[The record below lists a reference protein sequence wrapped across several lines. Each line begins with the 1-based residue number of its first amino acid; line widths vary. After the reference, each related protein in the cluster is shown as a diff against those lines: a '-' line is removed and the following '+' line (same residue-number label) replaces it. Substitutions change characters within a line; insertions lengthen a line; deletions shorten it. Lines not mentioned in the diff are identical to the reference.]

1 MRFAVW
7 VLASLLTVAP
17 AVASDT
23 PEIVMGP
30 NVLVSR
36 DGDVA
41 HVEPI
46 LAVNP
51 RNPANL
57 VGAAITDTRPEGGM
71 ACRTYS
77 SLDGGATWSVSDF
90 PDQVGF
96 GGGDPQV
103 VFTPHGTAIFLDLAF
118 GSMKDDTGRDRG
130 GMHVYRST
138 DGGRSWE
145 SAVDICC
152 ANDHPQTV
160 VDTTLGGHAG
170 RIYVGTLYGY
180 PVYTVGIF
188 RSDDDGRSF
197 IGPVEAANGG
207 GELGINVVDIQILSD
222 GTLVVPYV
230 DFEFKPEKTP
240 KTGWTRMNIWFT
252 SSTDGGLTF
261 AKGARSHAIEVNLD
275 DPAWR
280 QGAGVPA
287 IAADSSAGTFR
298 DRLYMAWADMRFG
311 APRILYSRSL
321 DRGRTWTE
329 PRLLDGDVPASSR
342 QFMPEMTV
350 NCAGV
355 LGLLWLDTREHA
367 EDGLFNAYFTASLDG
382 GDTFLPA
389 VKVSS
394 APSDHDG
401 PGNVALSPGVST
413 YNGKLHL
420 SFTSAASRWPAGGD
434 YIGLAADRT
443 GAFWPLW
450 PDARTGTF
458 QLYTAKLQVA
468 QAVKPATNAAVD
480 VASPAAPE
488 PAPRTSMPLNDLVEL
503 VFDPTRYDG
512 ETGTAEIPVRLK
524 NVSKEA
530 IYPPI
535 SLEVIGFGFDFPGE
549 TVDESKIPVVV
560 GADNGQAGI
569 GARYGFD
576 GALGSLGELSAGAIS
591 GPVVV
596 KLKLADPLETPAVQL
611 AVTGQVE
618 ER

>member
-1 MRFAVW
+1 MKFAPW
-7 VLASLLTVAP
+7 VLGSLLIVAS
-17 AVASDT
+17 AVASEA

-30 NVLVSR
+30 NILVSR
-36 DGDVA
+36 DGDVS

-51 RNPANL
+51 RNPGNL
-57 VGAAITDTRPEGGM
+57 VGAAITSTRPEGGM

-77 SLDGGATWSVSDF
+77 SLDGGSTWSVSDF
-90 PDQVGF
+90 PDQVEF

-138 DGGRSWE
+138 DGGRTWTST
-145 SAVDICC
+145 VDICC
-152 ANDHPQTV
+152 SNDHPQVV
-160 VDTTLGGHAG
+160 VDTTLGPHAG

-207 GELGINVVDIQILSD
+207 GEIGINVVDIQILSD
-222 GTLVVPYV
+222 GAVVVPYV
-230 DFEFKPEKTP
+230 DFEFKPEKAP

-287 IAADSSAGTFR
+287 IAADATSGAYR
-298 DRLYMAWADMRFG
+298 DRLYLAWADMRFG
-311 APRILYSRSL
+311 APRILFSRSL
-321 DRGRTWTE
+321 DRGHTWSE
-329 PRLLDGDVPASSR
+329 PRVLDGEVPAGSR

-350 NCAGV
+350 NSSGV

-367 EDGLFNAYFTASLDG
+367 DEGLFNAYFAASLDG
-382 GDTFLPA
+382 GDSFLPA

-401 PGNVALSPGVST
+401 PGNVALAPDAYS

-434 YIGLAADRT
+434 YIGLVADRT

-458 QLYTAKLQVA
+458 QLYTAKLRV
-468 QAVKPATNAAVD
+468 VEPPEPAPAA
-480 VASPAAPE
+480 AAGETPPAPE
-488 PAPRTSMPLNDLVEL
+488 PAPRVRAPLNDKVKL

-512 ETGTAEIPVRLK
+512 ETATAEIPVRLK
-524 NVSKEA
+524 NVSTQT

-535 SLEVIGFGFDFPGE
+535 AMEVIGFGIEFDGE
-549 TVDESKIPVVV
+549 KVDETKIPTVV
-560 GADNGQAGI
+560 GADNGASGV
-569 GARYGFD
+569 GAVFSFD
-576 GALGSLGELSAGAIS
+576 GALGTLGELAAGAIS

-611 AVTGQVE
+611 AVTGQLE
-618 ER
+618 QQ

>member
-1 MRFAVW
+1 MRCAFW
-7 VLASLLTVAP
+7 VLASLLTVAS
-17 AVASDT
+17 AVASDA

-30 NVLVSR
+30 NILVSR

-57 VGAAITDTRPEGGM
+57 VGAAITSTRPEGGM

-77 SLDGGATWSVSDF
+77 SLDAGSTWSVFDF
-90 PDQVGF
+90 PDQIGY

-138 DGGRSWE
+138 DGGRTWTGT
-145 SAVDICC
+145 VDICC
-152 ANDHPQTV
+152 SNDHPQV
-160 VDTTLGGHAG
+160 AVDTTLGEHAG

-207 GELGINVVDIQILSD
+207 GEIGINVVDIQVLSD

-230 DFEFKPEKTP
+230 DFEFKPEKAP
-240 KTGWTRMNIWFT
+240 KSGRTRMNIWFT
-252 SSTDGGLTF
+252 SSPDGGLTF
-261 AKGARSHAIEVNLD
+261 AKGVRSHAIEVNLD

-287 IAADSSAGTFR
+287 IAADSTNGKFK
-298 DRLYMAWADMRFG
+298 DRLFMAWADMRFG
-311 APRILYSRSL
+311 APRILFSRSQ
-321 DRGRTWTE
+321 DRGLTWSE
-329 PRLLDGDVPASSR
+329 PVLLDGEVPAASR

-350 NCAGV
+350 NSSGV

-413 YNGKLHL
+413 YNGKVHL

-434 YIGLAADRT
+434 YIGLVADRT

-458 QLYTAKLQVA
+458 QLYTAKLSV
-468 QAVKPATNAAVD
+468 VEPPKPADDAA
-480 VASPAAPE
+480 AGEAPPPTPE
-488 PAPRTSMPLNDLVEL
+488 PAPRTSMALNDMVKL
-503 VFDPTRYDG
+503 VFDPTRYAG
-512 ETGTAEIPVRLK
+512 ENGTAEIPVRLK

-535 SLEVIGFGFDFPGE
+535 VLEVIGFGFDFPGE
-549 TVDESKIPVVV
+549 EVDESKIPAVL
-560 GADNGQAGI
+560 GADNAETGV
-569 GARYGFD
+569 GAQLSFD
-576 GALGSLGELSAGAIS
+576 GALGNLGELAAGALS
-591 GPVVV
+591 GPVVIR
-596 KLKLADPLETPAVQL
+596 LKLADPTETPSIQL
-611 AVTGQVE
+611 AVTGLVE
-618 ER
+618 QR